1 MKVIIVHDPVVFDSD
16 SWESHIASVIQ
27 GYIDS
32 KEIECELIETDDIVK
47 LKQLFEDG
55 QIGPEDT
62 FVFPNAWTTIPG
74 YLKHWG
80 EVYDVKFKT
89 MGFWPH
95 GCFINTDPVYRPK
108 KDRQW
113 RKVFERVSHRGI
125 DESFFI
131 NDFFKTQFKHIV
143 AKTVHN
149 SRLKICKYPIDY
161 LGMELSNYQSY
172 FKKDAI
178 LFPFKNYE
186 ELDEQ
191 ILYDLKRVFVP
202 LGIDVII
209 AHEEMMLNRDQY
221 LKTLASVKAVFMPF
235 RYESIGVELY
245 EAMLLNTIPLAVDW
259 SIYGDML
266 PNELKYDPSITENIF
281 NYCKDAPV
289 ITNKL
294 KDYIENYDMYRSIVE
309 NQTQHITKTYYDSS
323 EFLEKLF
330 GNV

>member
-1 MKVIIVHDPVVFDSD
+1 MKILKYLFLFALLSFVALTVFVATQKGNFSVERSKVINSPRATV
-16 SWESHIASVIQ
+16 
-27 GYIDS
+27 Y
-32 KEIECELIETDDIVK
+32 
-47 LKQLFEDG
+47 
-55 QIGPEDT
+55 
-62 FVFPNAWTTIPG
+62 N
-74 YLKHWG
+74 YL
-80 EVYDVKFKT
+80 
-89 MGFWPH
+89 
-95 GCFINTDPVYRPK
+95 
-108 KDRQW
+108 
-113 RKVFERVSHRGI
+113 
-125 DESFFI
+125 
-131 NDFFKTQFKHIV
+131 NDF
-143 AKTVHN
+143 
-149 SRLKICKYPIDY
+149 R
-161 LGMELSNYQSY
+161 
-172 FKKDAI
+172 
-178 LFPFKNYE
+178 NYE
-186 ELDEQ
+186 DFDEQ

-202 LGIDVII
+202 LGIDIII

-221 LKTLASVKAVFMPF
+221 LKALASVKAVFMPF